1 MIEEAKRQGN
11 ENAATTYTEVLKIQ
25 NENGA
30 AELKRADDIFLQY
43 GNIMQR
49 ELLEKIPNIIEEA
62 KREYREHGSI
72 LETEDTYVKEAL
84 EKYVNDFIKPA
95 EDELEQFYAE
105 YGLSMNT
112 WASDSVKEAMDA
124 MYTEI
129 KVLSSDGTEQMKP
142 LIKDNYENLF
152 ISSLEGA
159 ISEAMPEIQ
168 EVFAS
173 QGEAVFISALDLLGQ
188 IVNASE
194 EARGPLIEMFNN
206 LGIGVIGEGF
216 LATIDGMD
224 EETKM
229 RVIELLMQLK
239 YASDEMRPILIN
251 ELNGFGIAVSDLGLI
266 RAISSKEDDACTAG
280 EDLTQSSVF
289 GMMKDNAVE
298 IAHKLGASLGQG
310 YIDGIGSKIADAAAK
325 AAVLVGGTL
334 KTMQNTQE
342 SHSPS
347 RVTRKL
353 GIDFS
358 EGYELGITDNEENV
372 WETVKEWMTSL
383 RTRFTA
389 LAQVPMDI
397 EIAKPVFPPINY
409 PTVGISGNTFM
420 VPIKT
425 ELELGLEPCMKEINR
440 QNALLEEQNKL
451 LKDIREKPVIQDS
464 DVFSAYRRSQ
474 QNYFARTGRVG
485 IIGID

>member
-112 WASDSVKEAMDA
+112 WASDSVKEAMGA

-206 LGIGVIGEGF
+206 LGKYRQFICV
-216 LATIDGMD
+216 A
-224 EETKM
+224 
-229 RVIELLMQLK
+229 LLMQ
-239 YASDEMRPILIN
+239 IQGF
-251 ELNGFGIAVSDLGLI
+251 NGNFFDMLH
-266 RAISSKEDDACTAG
+266 
-280 EDLTQSSVF
+280 F
-289 GMMKDNAVE
+289 
-298 IAHKLGASLGQG
+298 H
-310 YIDGIGSKIADAAAK
+310 
-325 AAVLVGGTL
+325 
-334 KTMQNTQE
+334 
-342 SHSPS
+342 
-347 RVTRKL
+347 
-353 GIDFS
+353 
-358 EGYELGITDNEENV
+358 
-372 WETVKEWMTSL
+372 
-383 RTRFTA
+383 
-389 LAQVPMDI
+389 
-397 EIAKPVFPPINY
+397 
-409 PTVGISGNTFM
+409 
-420 VPIKT
+420 
-425 ELELGLEPCMKEINR
+425 
-440 QNALLEEQNKL
+440 
-451 LKDIREKPVIQDS
+451 
-464 DVFSAYRRSQ
+464 
-474 QNYFARTGRVG
+474 
-485 IIGID
+485 

>member
-1 MIEEAKRQGN
+1 
-11 ENAATTYTEVLKIQ
+11 
-25 NENGA
+25 
-30 AELKRADDIFLQY
+30 
-43 GNIMQR
+43 
-49 ELLEKIPNIIEEA
+49 
-62 KREYREHGSI
+62 
-72 LETEDTYVKEAL
+72 
-84 EKYVNDFIKPA
+84 
-95 EDELEQFYAE
+95 
-105 YGLSMNT
+105 
-112 WASDSVKEAMDA
+112 MD
-124 MYTEI
+124 
-129 KVLSSDGTEQMKP
+129 L
-142 LIKDNYENLF
+142 
-152 ISSLEGA
+152 
-159 ISEAMPEIQ
+159 
-168 EVFAS
+168 
-173 QGEAVFISALDLLGQ
+173 
-188 IVNASE
+188 
-194 EARGPLIEMFNN
+194 
-206 LGIGVIGEGF
+206 
-216 LATIDGMD
+216 
-224 EETKM
+224 
-229 RVIELLMQLK
+229 
-239 YASDEMRPILIN
+239 
-251 ELNGFGIAVSDLGLI
+251 
-266 RAISSKEDDACTAG
+266 
-280 EDLTQSSVF
+280 
-289 GMMKDNAVE
+289 
-298 IAHKLGASLGQG
+298 
-310 YIDGIGSKIADAAAK
+310 KIADAAAK

-389 LAQVPMDI
+389 LAQVPMDV

-425 ELELGLEPCMKEINR
+425 ELEPGLEPCMKEINR